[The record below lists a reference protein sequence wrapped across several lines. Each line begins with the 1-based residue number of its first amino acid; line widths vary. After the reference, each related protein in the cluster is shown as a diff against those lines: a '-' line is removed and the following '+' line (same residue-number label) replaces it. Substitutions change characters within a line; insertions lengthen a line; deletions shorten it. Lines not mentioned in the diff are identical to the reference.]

1 MSVILEKIKKFN
13 KQKIKKI
20 SNLKKNHKYSQ
31 EKQSVYSNSTY
42 SKPPRQKSF
51 IVNNKERN
59 KNTKS
64 NKINYTTDIDK
75 DMDDMN
81 YLLSSGNDPFSRSVV
96 FSNNKRISNNFFP
109 PKKKNKYNDI
119 SLKKN
124 QKLKLVNKKAKKYY
138 DNSKNKI
145 SSRSVLNTYLKTD
158 ISKNKKNNLN
168 KGGDYLSGEIISK
181 FDENFQ
187 LIEDKIIDKNYEN
200 NLDHDEMIIST
211 NKNKNINLNA
221 LFNKIHISNN
231 NTNRNFME
239 NDEISTFFKDI
250 KNEEYDINNN
260 FENHKTDFCIMY
272 IDNYDKM
279 INDDMLLLEL
289 QLLFEKILDL
299 QNAYHEEYKST
310 IYRFNKNKKFM
321 SFIIHKCKEFQKKIF
336 ILSKMEENIKSKN
349 KLNLFLNT
357 QEKEHKSYITEINN
371 KERNLWM
378 NMMGNKIR
386 KSNVG
391 DEKKEMKDLF
401 KKIVFNKYSNVKN
414 YLNGVENKIVANLM
428 KKYNYKVLS
437 DKKVNN
443 NKNHIFNTINCN
455 NVNGKRNKKE
465 KMIRPKIKNHKIIN
479 SADIYEN
486 NLNNNNKKHYG
497 KNNKFNSLNYY
508 FLNSSKIKGY

>member
-1 MSVILEKIKKFN
+1 MSVILEKNKKYN

-20 SNLKKNHKYSQ
+20 TNLKKNHKYSQ
-31 EKQSVYSNSTY
+31 EKQNVYSNSTY

-64 NKINYTTDIDK
+64 NNINYTT

-96 FSNNKRISNNFFP
+96 FSNNKRIANNFFP

-124 QKLKLVNKKAKKYY
+124 QKLKLVHNKPKKIY

-168 KGGDYLSGEIISK
+168 KSEDYLSGEIISK
-181 FDENFQ
+181 FEENFQ

-200 NLDHDEMIIST
+200 NIAHDEMIIST

-221 LFNKIHISNN
+221 LFNKIHISNT

-239 NDEISTFFKDI
+239 NDDISFFFKDI

-260 FENHKTDFCIMY
+260 FENNKADFCIMY

-299 QNAYHEEYKST
+299 QNAYHEEYKSI
-310 IYRFNKNKKFM
+310 IYQFNKNKKFM
-321 SFIIHKCKEFQKKIF
+321 SFIIQKCKEFQKKIF
-336 ILSKMEENIKSKN
+336 ILSKIEEKTRSKN

-371 KERNLWM
+371 KEKNLWM
-378 NMMGNKIR
+378 NMVGNKNKKNKVIID
-386 KSNVG
+386 S
-391 DEKKEMKDLF
+391 KKEMKDLF

-414 YLNGVENKIVANLM
+414 YMNGVENKIVLNLM
-428 KKYNYKVLS
+428 KKYNYKVSS

-455 NVNGKRNKKE
+455 NSNGKRNKKE

-486 NLNNNNKKHYG
+486 NLNNKKHNS

-508 FLNSSKIKGY
+508 FLNSTKLKGY

>member
-1 MSVILEKIKKFN
+1 MN
-13 KQKIKKI
+13 K
-20 SNLKKNHKYSQ
+20 S
-31 EKQSVYSNSTY
+31 E
-42 SKPPRQKSF
+42 
-51 IVNNKERN
+51 
-59 KNTKS
+59 
-64 NKINYTTDIDK
+64 
-75 DMDDMN
+75 
-81 YLLSSGNDPFSRSVV
+81 
-96 FSNNKRISNNFFP
+96 
-109 PKKKNKYNDI
+109 
-119 SLKKN
+119 
-124 QKLKLVNKKAKKYY
+124 
-138 DNSKNKI
+138 
-145 SSRSVLNTYLKTD
+145 
-158 ISKNKKNNLN
+158 
-168 KGGDYLSGEIISK
+168 DYLSGEIISK
-181 FDENFQ
+181 FEENFQ

-310 IYRFNKNKKFM
+310 IYQFNKNKKFM

-378 NMMGNKIR
+378 NMMGNKY
-386 KSNVG
+386 KKNNVG

-414 YLNGVENKIVANLM
+414 YLNGVENKIVVNLM
-428 KKYNYKVLS
+428 KKNNYNKIMQN
-437 DKKVNN
+437 KKVNN
-443 NKNHIFNTINCN
+443 RAYNRSYN
-455 NVNGKRNKKE
+455 N
-465 KMIRPKIKNHKIIN
+465 
-479 SADIYEN
+479 
-486 NLNNNNKKHYG
+486 NNNNKNKNKYERITAIKPKKQSNYKLYDFSYIFGNNNTKKTHS
-497 KNNKFNSLNYY
+497 KNNKFHTYNINASL
-508 FLNSSKIKGY
+508 IKKSY